1 MYIPGTDIHSSPGFA
16 RNGASAPA
24 GLLLSPLR
32 LLP

>member
-1 MYIPGTDIHSSPGFA
+1 MYIPGTDIHTPPGFA

-24 GLLLSPLR
+24 GLLLFLLR

>member
-1 MYIPGTDIHSSPGFA
+1 MYIPGTDIHSSGLA